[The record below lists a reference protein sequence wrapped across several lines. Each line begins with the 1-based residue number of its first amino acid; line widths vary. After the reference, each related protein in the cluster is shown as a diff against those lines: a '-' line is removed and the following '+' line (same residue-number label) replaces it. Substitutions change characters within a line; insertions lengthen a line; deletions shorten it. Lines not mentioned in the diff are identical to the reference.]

1 MTIKKLH
8 HLAMRCSDAEQ
19 TRQFYED
26 FLGLPLVHTLV
37 IDETK
42 TGRTTKTLHIFFQLD
57 DGSHLAFFEAPDL
70 PFEFKQQH
78 DFDLHTALEVDIDTM
93 KTKLK
98 KAKSLGIETRGISD
112 HKFIHSAYFRDPD
125 GYIIELSVK
134 QENHDQ
140 ALKRDNNEAR
150 EKLNSWQAHKM
161 NANQL

>member
-26 FLGLPLVHTLV
+26 FLGLPLVHTLL

-42 TGRTTKTLHIFFQLD
+42 TGRTTNTLHIFFQLD

-78 DFDLHTALEVDIDTM
+78 DFDLHTALEVDVDTM
-93 KTKLK
+93 NIMLQ
-98 KAKSLGIETRGISD
+98 KAKSLGIEIRGISD
-112 HKFIHSAYFRDPD
+112 HEFIHSAYFRDPD
-125 GYIIELSVK
+125 GYIIELCIK
-134 QENHDQ
+134 QANHDQ
-140 ALKRDNNEAR
+140 AVKRDNSEAR
-150 EKLNSWQAHKM
+150 KKLNSWQAHKM
-161 NANQL
+161 NASQL